1 MKKLIFI
8 ILSLVSLNCFA
19 QGWVSLSGTVAD
31 NYLEDVHGNI
41 ELIGGYNYEN
51 FSFNLGSSLL
61 FTKNDVRFDAL
72 QVQAAYLFKIP
83 YFPLRLRT
91 GYLYLPHTNTT
102 LSEHVWHIDAA
113 YVHPHVEVTIGYL
126 IRTYSS
132 AETRYSEFND
142 FIYCVQA
149 YVWKKGNPYNID
161 VAISNYN
168 DLYIERSINPHVR
181 LRGSYS
187 YPKNLTYFIEGLYG
201 GSGVGNIN
209 FDHYQWRVKLG
220 LTWNI

>member
-1 MKKLIFI
+1 MKKLLFI

-19 QGWVSLSGTVAD
+19 QGWVNLSGTVAQ

-41 ELIGGYNYEN
+41 ELLGGYNYKD
-51 FSFNLGSSLL
+51 FSVNAGVGMIATSSEA
-61 FTKNDVRFDAL
+61 RFYAL

-149 YVWKKGNPYNID
+149 YVWKKGNPYNLD
-161 VAISNYN
+161 FAISNYN

-181 LRGSYS
+181 VRGSYS
-187 YPKNLTYFIEGLYG
+187 YPENLTYFIEGLYG
-201 GSGVGNIN
+201 GSGVGNIY
-209 FDHYQWRVKLG
+209 FEHFQWRVKLG